1 MKKSEL
7 RKIIKE
13 EIKSTLNETDG
24 SYREGDLRKEDFERV
39 RRYLGDK
46 QWMSRIK
53 DRDRET
59 MLEAI
64 DYYFVSVFD
73 RSY

>member
-1 MKKSEL
+1 MKQTEA
-7 RKIIKE
+7 IE
-13 EIKSTLNETDG
+13 
-24 SYREGDLRKEDFERV
+24 EDFERV